1 MKKLSEV
8 QTASMVRNA
17 ARPPAERRQTIE
29 NCIKD
34 IQYNSDNVLKE
45 FGIEVTEQFAS
56 IPARVLD
63 QPSLAYAHNKV
74 NFKILYSKMGINSWD
89 YFGS

>member
-1 MKKLSEV
+1 MRLKKLSEV
-8 QTASMVRNA
+8 QTAAMVKNA
-17 ARPPAERRQTIE
+17 ARPPGERRQTIE

-34 IQYNSDNVLKE
+34 INYNDDNVLKD

-63 QPSLAYAHNKV
+63 QPSLAYAQNKV
-74 NFKILYSKMGINSWD
+74 NFKILWLNGY
-89 YFGS
+89 